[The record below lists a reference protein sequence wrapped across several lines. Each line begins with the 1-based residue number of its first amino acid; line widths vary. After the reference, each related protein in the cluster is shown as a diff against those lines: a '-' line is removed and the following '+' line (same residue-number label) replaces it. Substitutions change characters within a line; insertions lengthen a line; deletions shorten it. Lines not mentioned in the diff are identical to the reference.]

1 MLLGRKK
8 AFLGPNYSGKLA
20 LLWEYIQPRVGACAL
35 PIGSA
40 TAPQTAPPSPDPST
54 AEEQAPLNIRALGEK
69 TGAHTSIENQADLAK
84 KCAQHNPAFLLVAV
98 HRKMN

>member
-1 MLLGRKK
+1 MFLGTKK
-8 AFLGPNYSGKLA
+8 AFLGLNYSGKLA

-40 TAPQTAPPSPDPST
+40 TAPPPDPTT
-54 AEEQAPLNIRALGEK
+54 AEEHAPLNIRALGEK
-69 TGAHTSIENQADLAK
+69 IGAHTLIENQADLAK
-84 KCAQHNPAFLLVAV
+84 KVAQHQCAFLLVAV